1 MEREGREL
9 FCVPLWWS
17 KPGYW
22 FADDGRFSFKRL
34 DCTYL
39 AELLAK
45 SKVAPKSSHT
55 SLILCPQNITHLT
68 TENPLVFEYV
78 MKMYQDLADKSIEI

>member
-1 MEREGREL
+1 MYLYGEVSQVTDLLMMVG
-9 FCVPLWWS
+9 FPS
-17 KPGYW
+17 
-22 FADDGRFSFKRL
+22 RL